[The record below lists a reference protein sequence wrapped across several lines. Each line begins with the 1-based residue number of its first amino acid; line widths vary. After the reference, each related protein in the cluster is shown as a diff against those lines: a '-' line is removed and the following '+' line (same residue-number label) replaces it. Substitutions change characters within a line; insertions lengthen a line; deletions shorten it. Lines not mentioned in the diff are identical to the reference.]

1 MLWVDLLYVLMSI
14 FVLFV
19 HLKRI
24 LIYKLVQVTEWPRLS
39 IHHFSETAFFQNLTF
54 LKHPKAQKGFFHV
67 KMSARQV
74 TTFLEKYKLTIYP
87 LKCTKPKQN

>member
-39 IHHFSETAFFQNLTF
+39 IHHFSQTAFFQNLTF
-54 LKHPKAQKGFFHV
+54 LKHPKKSL
-67 KMSARQV
+67 KMWHKKAFSM
-74 TTFLEKYKLTIYP
+74 
-87 LKCTKPKQN
+87 